1 MISSFMLAR
10 GTAITGL
17 SVVGINQMK
26 FCSDTIPPRM
36 DFPSLLLQLSLRPDS
51 RAAIT
56 SIAWNGKLWLIGG
69 MGFLASYN
77 GKTFASLTSGLDSA
91 LPTNEKLAYP
101 NSVNK
106 ILWNAQTKTWI
117 LGGGLPISLVG
128 FPERAWVA
136 SFKASD
142 RPAFK
147 NVPAIPAS
155 SLLTSQ
161 SSVLSL
167 AYSGSTL
174 IVGGYDSPSSNR
186 GVLFFYDNAT
196 TTITNMTSSLGNM
209 GYVDWIGAG

>member
-1 MISSFMLAR
+1 
-10 GTAITGL
+10 
-17 SVVGINQMK
+17 
-26 FCSDTIPPRM
+26 
-36 DFPSLLLQLSLRPDS
+36 
-51 RAAIT
+51 
-56 SIAWNGKLWLIGG
+56 
-69 MGFLASYN
+69 GFLASYN
-77 GKTFASLTSGLDSA
+77 GKTFTSLTSSLDSA
-91 LPTNEKLAYP
+91 LSTNDKLAYP

-128 FPERAWVA
+128 SPEHAWVA
-136 SFKASD
+136 SYKPGD
-142 RPAFK
+142 RPTFK
-147 NVPAIPAS
+147 NVPAIPAG
-155 SLLTSQ
+155 SLSTSQ

-174 IVGGYDSPSSNR
+174 IVGGYDSPASNR